1 MSLVTLQHHNRDRK
15 KTTNINR
22 LNLTERINNN
32 PLTCRCVHV
41 WCRYHS
47 LIIVPQAM
55 DYSHMLPGFVVHVY
69 LFILLCLLNHKNMK
83 FKWLFSIGKSHT
95 HTQTIISLHTPL
107 SYYCCPAPF
116 INYPNEWI
124 NETTCWSHNLLLIPH
139 TIFTHWILLTFQRAG
154 DAFKCLKQPNK
165 KNTLHPKLS
174 LENMLHILHV
184 HIAVAN
190 VCERTNFIYLFITD
204 ITLYQ
209 SPVKEFVLVYYK

>member
-1 MSLVTLQHHNRDRK
+1 MCDVGIIVQLSCLRPWITA
-15 KTTNINR
+15 
-22 LNLTERINNN
+22 
-32 PLTCRCVHV
+32 TCCQALLCMCICLYSFV
-41 WCRYHS
+41 C
-47 LIIVPQAM
+47 LIIKTW
-55 DYSHMLPGFVVHVY
+55 S
-69 LFILLCLLNHKNMK
+69 LNDSSRLEKV
-83 FKWLFSIGKSHT
+83 T

-107 SYYCCPAPF
+107 SYYCCTAPF

-139 TIFTHWILLTFQRAG
+139 TLFTHWILLTFLRAG